1 MNCFIEPLID
11 WYTNRRDSY
20 ELKSASWIRY
30 NKWLNYLIKTEA
42 QVRDSGVTLDLI
54 KQICKHLSVNVFIKN
69 LLNNDRI
76 VEKCV

>member
-1 MNCFIEPLID
+1 M
-11 WYTNRRDSY
+11 RDG
-20 ELKSASWIRY
+20 
-30 NKWLNYLIKTEA
+30 
-42 QVRDSGVTLDLI
+42 GVTLDLI

>member
-1 MNCFIEPLID
+1 MNCFIEPLIG
-11 WYTNRRDSY
+11 WYTDKRDSY

-42 QVRDSGVTLDLI
+42 QVRDEGVTLDLI
-54 KQICKHLSVNVFIKN
+54 KQVCKHLSVNIFIKN

-76 VEKCV
+76 IEKCV